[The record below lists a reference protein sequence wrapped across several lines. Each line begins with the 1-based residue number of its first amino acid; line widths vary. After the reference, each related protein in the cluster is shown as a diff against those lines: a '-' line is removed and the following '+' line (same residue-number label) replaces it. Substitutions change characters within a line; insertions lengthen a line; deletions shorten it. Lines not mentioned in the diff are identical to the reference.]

1 MGKIVKIFI
10 ACGSGIATSTVAERE
25 IKRIA
30 ANLGVRIRTSK
41 GTIGEIPGKQLGVDL
56 ICTTANYRMEL
67 KKPSCVVG
75 GLVSGIKKAQT
86 EAEVER
92 LLIELSAE

>member
-1 MGKIVKIFI
+1 MGKVVRIFI

-30 ANLGVRIRTSK
+30 SNLGVRVRTSK
-41 GTIGEIPGKQLGVDL
+41 GTIAEIPGKQLGVDL
-56 ICTTANYRMEL
+56 ICTTANYRRQLE
-67 KKPSCVVG
+67 KPSCVVG
-75 GLVSGIKKAQT
+75 GLVSGIKKAQA

-92 LLIELSAE
+92 LLLELSAE